1 MAVSS
6 CGAFFMR
13 RFLHAALSSCGAFL
27 YAYSYGGY
35 SRRRFLRA
43 AFSWAVSVQ
52 RAVTPDFLP
61 GDNFYT
67 AAFFNVID
75 SASLRCVHGFVRPSV
90 GLSVTRL

>member
-1 MAVSS
+1 
-6 CGAFFMR
+6 MR
-13 RFLHAALSSCGAFL
+13 RFLHAAFSSCGAFL